1 MIAKLIGA
9 LSIMMACSGYGFYI
23 AYRHTSQLRL
33 LKQFLHILNRMEWEL
48 QYRRPNLPEL
58 CRYISTEEKG
68 VLHELFVHFA
78 IELDNQIQPD
88 AHHCMLCA
96 IESVSYLPDII
107 KRLMDQLGNE
117 LGRYDLECQ
126 IEGIET
132 VRKSTLEYIKEYER
146 DKDKRIRGYK
156 TLGLCAGAALVL
168 LFI

>member
-1 MIAKLIGA
+1 MHCIWTLFGSSVIVYDGN
-9 LSIMMACSGYGFYI
+9 
-23 AYRHTSQLRL
+23 

-96 IESVSYLPDII
+96 IESVSYLPIVGTQGYSDKTVLVIQEACFFI
-107 KRLMDQLGNE
+107 YIAFIVKE
-117 LGRYDLECQ
+117 LIL
-126 IEGIET
+126 
-132 VRKSTLEYIKEYER
+132 S
-146 DKDKRIRGYK
+146 
-156 TLGLCAGAALVL
+156 
-168 LFI
+168 